1 MTLNFEKEK
10 LISELEARKP
20 KKVLV
25 QLAEGI
31 KRDAHEI
38 SGWIEG
44 LGIECIFSGE
54 SCWGACSVAVQEAQA
69 LGVDLLVHFGHA
81 QFIEVDFPILYMEVQ
96 DVLDLNPIMNK
107 SLPLL
112 KEYNSIGLSYSIQ
125 HRHDIENVKKFYE
138 SQGKSVTLSK
148 KAGTNAYE
156 GHITGCEYRGL
167 KAIQEEVEAFVII
180 GNQFHS
186 MGATLALKKP
196 VILLDVYNDDV
207 RSMAGLKE
215 KILRQRL
222 FSIEKLKEAK
232 NVGIIVEIKPG
243 QKFGNPR
250 KLLEKLRNAGKN
262 TVVITMS
269 ELTPDKIMNF
279 YHVDVFVELACPRI
293 ALDDFAKYPKPI
305 LTMLEAMVAIGEK
318 SWDDVLENGIV

>member
-10 LISELEARKP
+10 LIEELKKRNP

-31 KRDAHEI
+31 KRDASEI
-38 SGWIEG
+38 SEWIEG

-81 QFIEVDFPILYMEVQ
+81 QFIPVDFPILYMEVQ
-96 DVLDLNPIMNK
+96 DILNLEPILKK
-107 SLPLL
+107 SLPSL
-112 KEYNSIGLSYSIQ
+112 KEYETIGLSYSIQ
-125 HRHDIENVKKFYE
+125 HRHDIENIKKFYE
-138 SQGKSVTLSK
+138 SHGKKVILSK

-167 KAIQEEVEAFVII
+167 KAIQEEVDCFVIM

-186 MGATLALKKP
+186 MGATLAVKKP
-196 VILLDVYNDDV
+196 VILIDVYNDDV
-207 RSMAGLKE
+207 RSMAGLRE
-215 KILRQRL
+215 KILKQRL

-232 NVGIIVEIKPG
+232 NVAIIIEIKPG
-243 QKFGNPR
+243 QKFGNPT
-250 KLLEKLRNAGKN
+250 KLLEKLRKAGKN
-262 TVVITMS
+262 TIVITMS
-269 ELTPDKIMNF
+269 EITPDKIMNF
-279 YHVDVFVELACPRI
+279 YHIDAFIELACPRI

-318 SWDDVLENGIV
+318 SWDEILEKGIV